1 MTALGYLRVEDR
13 LPAQATAPGGVLDPA
28 LLAGTWYATDHE
40 ASGVVR
46 LELTPHDG
54 TLFVRAFGAND
65 GADSADGAGSAGSA
79 GSADAVDGAQDGED
93 GEPYDWGEIEATSY
107 GSSVTA
113 TDAMAFSAIYNF
125 GFMVTVL
132 AAYAKQGILVLD
144 TFNTFTD
151 SSGRSN
157 YFSREFFHR

>member
-1 MTALGYLRVEDR
+1 MATLGHLRAEDR
-13 LPAQATAPGGVLDPA
+13 LPERTKAPGGVLDPE
-28 LLAGTWYATDHE
+28 LLVGTWFATDHR
-40 ASGVVR
+40 ATGVVR
-46 LELTPHDG
+46 LELHERDG

-65 GADSADGAGSAGSA
+65 EGTDGDES
-79 GSADAVDGAQDGED
+79 D
-93 GEPYDWGEIEATSY
+93 PYDWGEIEATAY
-107 GSSVTA
+107 GSGVVA
-113 TDAMAFSAIYNF
+113 TTAMAFSAVYNF

-144 TFNTFTD
+144 TFNSFTD

>member
-1 MTALGYLRVEDR
+1 MKALDYVRAEDQ
-13 LPAQATAPGGVLDPA
+13 LPEQARPPGGALDSSA
-28 LLAGTWYATDHE
+28 LVGTWFATDKQ
-40 ASGVVR
+40 ALGVVR
-46 LELTPHDG
+46 LELRQRDG
-54 TLFVRAFGAND
+54 TLLVRAFGAD
-65 GADSADGAGSAGSA
+65 P
-79 GSADAVDGAQDGED
+79 
-93 GEPYDWGEIEATSY
+93 GEPYDWGEIEATAY

-113 TDAMAFSAIYNF
+113 VDAMAFSAVYDF
-125 GFMVTVL
+125 GFLVTIL